1 MTTAEWDLAETG
13 HRLLRKGHDL
23 RVRVMEL
30 PAERDGGHVLIF
42 GEPTDDCL
50 VRIHS
55 RCLYGDALQ
64 TDDCDCGPALEKA
77 MDSIQAAGSGI
88 LIYLEQEGR
97 GAGLVNKARGL
108 RTSQEHQVDTFGSY
122 AMLGLP
128 EDARRYEQAVTALQ
142 RLGLTSIRLMTNN
155 PDKVLAV
162 QAAGIK
168 VTVRVLHTRPRSTR
182 AGAYL
187 EAKRLI
193 GHTLPKNDGPLADL
207 AAVRLWLRRGW
218 FAMRRWSH
226 GR

>member
-23 RVRVMEL
+23 RVRVIEL
-30 PAERDGGHVLIF
+30 PAEHDGGHMLIF
-42 GEPTDDCL
+42 GEPTDGCL

-77 MDSIQAAGSGI
+77 MDFIQAAGSGI

-108 RTSQEHQVDTFGSY
+108 RTSQQGRVDTFRSY
-122 AMLGLP
+122 AMLGLLP
-128 EDARRYEQAVTALQ
+128 DTRRYEQAVAALE
-142 RLGLTSIRLMTNN
+142 RLQLKSIRLMTNN
-155 PDKVLAV
+155 PDKVRAV

-168 VTVRVLHTRPRSTR
+168 VTVRSLHTRPRSMR
-182 AGAYL
+182 ALAYL
-187 EAKRLI
+187 EAKRVV
-193 GHTLPKNDGPLADL
+193 GHTLPNNKGRLADL
-207 AAVRLWLRRGW
+207 AAVRLWLRSGW
-218 FAMRRWSH
+218 FAMLRWSH

>member
-1 MTTAEWDLAETG
+1 MTTAEWDLAETR

-23 RVRVMEL
+23 RVRVIEL
-30 PAERDGGHVLIF
+30 PAEHDGGHMLIF
-42 GEPTDDCL
+42 GEPTDGCL

-108 RTSQEHQVDTFGSY
+108 RTSQVHQVDTFSSY
-122 AMLGLP
+122 AKLGLP
-128 EDARRYEQAVTALQ
+128 QDGRRYEQAVTALQ
-142 RLGLTSIRLMTNN
+142 RLGLSSIRLMTNN
-155 PDKVLAV
+155 PDKVRAV

-168 VTVRVLHTRPRSTR
+168 VTVRLLHTRPRSVR
-182 AGAYL
+182 ADAYL
-187 EAKRLI
+187 EAKRLV
-193 GHTLPKNDGPLADL
+193 GHTLPKNGGRRAEFAP
-207 AAVRLWLRRGW
+207 VRRWLRSGW
-218 FAMRRWSH
+218 FAMLRRWH